1 MSLSTLSK
9 AFFFHIY
16 DVYIDRRFPFDRLFD
31 NDSKGGNLVSTGSVV
46 PEASL
51 VFPTFLIYPLLEPLP
66 GVERSIVPMSFL
78 HSQRSPFL
86 GIFMMWPS
94 FQSDGTFSSS
104 QMAFMRWWSML
115 VEVLMSALRASAGIP
130 SGPCFLSS

>member
-16 DVYIDRRFPFDRLFD
+16 DVNIDRRFPFDRLFD

-66 GVERSIVPMSFL
+66 GVERSIVPM
-78 HSQRSPFL
+78 
-86 GIFMMWPS
+86 
-94 FQSDGTFSSS
+94 
-104 QMAFMRWWSML
+104 
-115 VEVLMSALRASAGIP
+115 
-130 SGPCFLSS
+130 